1 MDAAM
6 DAARER
12 IVAAQTAPEGDVDVP
27 PHMRPGVPI
36 VEHEGRWYTLH

>member
-6 DAARER
+6 RTPRASGSER
-12 IVAAQTAPEGDVDVP
+12 RRRPPEEDDVP
-27 PHMRPGVPI
+27 AAHASRVPV